1 MPLPARGNWWQG
13 VTGGDVPRPEASSG
27 RMVAGSL
34 TLATTGILPVF
45 LAGALAVQMSR
56 EFGYGSRGIG
66 VSIAGF
72 YLVSTVSSL
81 TLGRLA
87 DRIGW
92 RWALRAGGWGSVLA
106 LIIIGSFARS
116 LTSVVLLVG
125 AAGLSNALLQP
136 SVNLFLIRESAPD
149 IRGLVFG
156 LKQAAIPLAT
166 LAGGLSVPAI
176 ALTVGWRW
184 VFFLAAAFGV
194 LAIALLPGDTN
205 QRPQVSSRRVRSG
218 APSRSLGPLVGV
230 ALLGQIGVSALGSF
244 VVVSAV
250 VVGMQEGHAGLLL
263 ATASV
268 GGIGSR
274 IALGRL
280 ADRGLRLDLFP
291 ISMLMLVGSLGLA
304 LIAVQSVWAAVVGTI
319 LSFTA
324 GWGWPGLFNLL
335 VATWFEDAP
344 ASATGATQIGVY
356 VGNGLGPL
364 MFGFIAAVSIS
375 AAWIVSASF
384 LFLAFVFALG
394 SHLRT

>member
-1 MPLPARGNWWQG
+1 
-13 VTGGDVPRPEASSG
+13 
-27 RMVAGSL
+27 MVAGSL

-45 LAGALAVQMSR
+45 LVGALAVQMSR

-66 VSIAGF
+66 ASIAGF

-92 RWALRAGGWGSVLA
+92 HGALRAGGWGSVLA
-106 LIIIGSFARS
+106 LIIIGNFSRS

-156 LKQAAIPLAT
+156 LKQAAIPLAA

-194 LAIALLPGDTN
+194 LAIALLPDDTN
-205 QRPQVSSRRVRSG
+205 QERPQTPTRPVRTG
-218 APSRSLGPLVGV
+218 AHSQSLWRLVVV
-230 ALLGQIGVSALGSF
+230 ALLGQIGASALGSF

-250 VVGMQEGHAGLLL
+250 VVGMREGHAGLLL
-263 ATASV
+263 AAASV
-268 GGIGSR
+268 AGIGSR

-291 ISMLMLVGSLGLA
+291 ISMLMLVGSFGLA

-319 LSFTA
+319 LGFVA

-344 ASATGATQIGVY
+344 ASATGATQVGVY
-356 VGNGLGPL
+356 MGNGLGPL
-364 MFGFIAAVSIS
+364 MFGFIAAGSIS
-375 AAWIVSASF
+375 AAWIVSAAF
-384 LFLAFVFALG
+384 LFLAFVFAFG
-394 SHLRT
+394 SHLGTRRVPG